1 MRILKLKKR
10 AFSEVN
16 FFTRSWP
23 IIDSEFSIDSKE
35 GFYFAKDNWNDF
47 GFMTTYEV
55 VAYFDYK
62 KTDLGFI
69 NVSYYTIQ
77 RYRVNSF

>member
-10 AFSEVN
+10 AYSEVN

-35 GFYFAKDNWNDF
+35 GFYFARDNWNDF
-47 GFMTTYEV
+47 GFKTTYEV
-55 VAYFDYK
+55 V
-62 KTDLGFI
+62 
-69 NVSYYTIQ
+69 S
-77 RYRVNSF
+77 